1 MSCVTSPLKARKGG
15 TRPNKYLTHA
25 HWDITRAVAAVDSY
39 FAFIRDRHC
48 IAVRPITQQSRI
60 SSAMDWCTCVTYSVL
75 RTIVSYNNTSVA
87 LGVVKFHQIV
97 IFISTE
103 LLVLRDRK
111 RFQFFNL
118 TFWFYFVIILII
130 NVEMTGVLLG
140 AIFSAKFDFFK
151 KLRSAWLL
159 LKTWRNCLFEM
170 NRTLLSIYTNQ
181 LFKNILFPVF
191 TFWRKWKPLKLK
203 DN

>member
-87 LGVVKFHQIV
+87 LGVVKFYQCKLS
-97 IFISTE
+97 F
-103 LLVLRDRK
+103 LLALSCWCFAID
-111 RFQFFNL
+111 QFFNL

-130 NVEMTGVLLG
+130 NVKMTGVLLG
-140 AIFSAKFDFFK
+140 AIFSAKFDFLK

-181 LFKNILFPVF
+181 LFINILFPVF

>member
-60 SSAMDWCTCVTYSVL
+60 SSVMDWCTCVTYSVL

-87 LGVVKFHQIV
+87 LGVVKFHQCKLS
-97 IFISTE
+97 F
-103 LLVLRDRK
+103 LLALSSWCFAIESV
-111 RFQFFNL
+111 FN
-118 TFWFYFVIILII
+118 
-130 NVEMTGVLLG
+130 
-140 AIFSAKFDFFK
+140 FS
-151 KLRSAWLL
+151 
-159 LKTWRNCLFEM
+159 TWRFGFI
-170 NRTLLSIYTNQ
+170 LLSFSLLT
-181 LFKNILFPVF
+181 
-191 TFWRKWKPLKLK
+191 
-203 DN
+203 

>member
-140 AIFSAKFDFFK
+140 AIFSAKFDFF
-151 KLRSAWLL
+151 
-159 LKTWRNCLFEM
+159 
-170 NRTLLSIYTNQ
+170 
-181 LFKNILFPVF
+181 
-191 TFWRKWKPLKLK
+191 
-203 DN
+203 